1 MHKNPLIDLLAAYGP
16 SSSADQLYDEHVMR
30 STEATGCQPIEV
42 ETPLVGRLIALLQ
55 GHSAPNIV
63 LTGTA
68 GDGKTYTCRKIF
80 LELGGHPTHWH
91 SSGATVELQLK
102 SGRRLRI
109 VKDLSELGDIEK
121 DRELVNFAHE
131 TLEPQSNLSYLI
143 AANDGQLLSFFR
155 RVEEKNHATKGMLDL
170 LSTMLKDDL
179 EKDPAGLR
187 RLQLFNLSLQTD
199 VDFLNRLIAAA
210 LDRQDWS
217 QCDGCALL
225 AAEICPIR
233 HNRRLLQRSD
243 HPVRQRLVDLIRLLA
258 ANDSHLP
265 IRQQLLLIVNM
276 LLADSKN
283 YGGLLTCAKAHNR
296 AEDGEWA
303 STNPF
308 DAVVGLNLRPSTR
321 RQFRAFATIEAL
333 GLGRETNNAIDGLI
347 IDGKPEHVYDS
358 VIRSDKRYGHDLLD
372 RYRQRYIRGA
382 FDDFEAEIN
391 PALQSQRRRL
401 FFNMIDEPDAAIRP
415 WHLTVFTHGGD
426 YLRLMHDLSAGRDQV
441 AIKGQLIRGLNRS
454 FTGMMCRTDDK
465 LYLAAAPAGLS
476 GRMGQLLDGLPLP
489 ARPTRQ
495 ALYHIALEIEPT
507 QGRPRFVV
515 RSFQNSELASLA
527 IKPLLFEYLMRVA
540 DGALPSSFSRQCL
553 EELRHFRLNVQAAF
567 ADNDRGDIASSSGD
581 RVTFELVRLDP
592 GSGAL
597 VDDSFSFAAGEQ
609 R

>member
-1 MHKNPLIDLLAAYGP
+1 
-16 SSSADQLYDEHVMR
+16 MR

-42 ETPLVGRLIALLQ
+42 ETRLVGDLVALLE
-55 GHSAPNIV
+55 SETPPNIV

-68 GDGKTYTCRKIF
+68 GDGKTYSCRKVF
-80 LELGGHPTHWH
+80 LELGGNPAAWH
-91 SSGATVELQLK
+91 SAGAVVELRLQG
-102 SGRRLRI
+102 GRRLRI
-109 VKDLSELGDIEK
+109 VKDLSELADTEK
-121 DRELVNFAHE
+121 DRELVNFARE
-131 TLEPQSNLSYLI
+131 TLEPRSDLSFLI

-155 RVEEKNHATKGMLDL
+155 RVENLNHATKGLLDL

-179 EKDPAGLR
+179 KEDPAGVR
-187 RLQLFNLSLQTD
+187 RLRLFNLSLLTD
-199 VDFLNRLIAAA
+199 VGFLNRLIAAA
-210 LDRQDWS
+210 LDRQDWDR
-217 QCDGCALL
+217 CIGCELLIADG
-225 AAEICPIR
+225 CPIR
-233 HNRRLLQRSD
+233 HNRRLLQSSD
-243 HPVRQRLVDLIRLLA
+243 EPVRKRLVELVRLLA

-283 YGGLLTCAKAHNR
+283 YGGLLSCVKAHNR
-296 AEDGEWA
+296 SEEEDWT

-321 RQFRAFATIEAL
+321 RQFRAFATIESL
-333 GLGRETNNAIDGLI
+333 GIGRETNNAIDTLI
-347 IDGKPEHVYDS
+347 IDGKPDDLYNF
-358 VIRSDKRYGHDLLD
+358 VIRSEPRYGHDLLD
-372 RYRQRYIRGA
+372 ACRQRYVRGT
-382 FDDFEAEIN
+382 FDDFQSEIN
-391 PALQSQRRRL
+391 PALEAQRRRL
-401 FFNMIDEPDAAIRP
+401 FFHLTDDPNVPIRP
-415 WHLTVFTHGGD
+415 WHLTVFTYGGD
-426 YLRLMHDLSAGRDQV
+426 YLRLMDDLSSGRDSV

-454 FTGMMCRTDDK
+454 YTGMMCRTDDK

-489 ARPTRQ
+489 ARATRH
-495 ALYHIALEIEPT
+495 ALYRIALENEPS

-515 RSFQNSELASLA
+515 RDFLNGELASLV

-567 ADNDRGDIASSSGD
+567 ARRDGGGAATSDD

-597 VDDSFSFAAGEQ
+597 TDDSFSFAVGTE